1 MSGTRVLLKVI
12 CVLLTILGLLEVVL
26 GVLLFMGSSVPE
38 LALTFIRLDSQTISG
53 AVGADIFGATF
64 LVTGAVNFV
73 IGMLGWRGANRP
85 SKIGPF
91 FWLSII
97 GAVLSVVGLVY
108 NFTSGIVSPTSVA
121 STVIVVVC
129 AILANSIRN
138 KSKGIGKVPPKEQ

>member
-1 MSGTRVLLKVI
+1 MSGTRVLLKII

-38 LALTFIRLDSQTISG
+38 LALTFVRVQQQTMTEAQG
-53 AVGADIFGATF
+53 ALAFGITF
-64 LVTGAVNFV
+64 IIMGAVNFI

-91 FWLSII
+91 FWLSVI
-97 GAVLSVVGLVY
+97 GAVLSVVGLAY
-108 NFTSGIVSPTSVA
+108 NFVSGIVSPPSVA
-121 STVIVVVC
+121 STVIVVLC

-138 KSKGIGKVPPKEQ
+138 KSKGIGKVQPKEQ